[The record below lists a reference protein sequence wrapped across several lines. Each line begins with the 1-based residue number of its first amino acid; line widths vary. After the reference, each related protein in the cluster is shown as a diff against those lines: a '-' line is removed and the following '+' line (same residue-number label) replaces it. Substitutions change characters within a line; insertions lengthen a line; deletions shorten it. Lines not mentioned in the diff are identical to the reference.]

1 MALKFQVS
9 TLENQ
14 QAAQDLRQ
22 LILTSEPQA
31 DVDVDVQA
39 RTVTIDSQASEETFK
54 ELIVAAGHE
63 IADVQPLG

>member
-31 DVDVDVQA
+31 DVDVNVQA

-54 ELIVAAGHE
+54 ELIVAAGHA
-63 IADVQPLG
+63 IADVQRLG